1 VHLARRRAK
10 LNRTGRNR
18 RAVLIGNLRSRQT
31 SELFSVA
38 RRLLTGRGVSIV
50 EQHSVRGSA
59 SLRRSV
65 RAAVRAGFELIL
77 VGGGDGTM
85 TSIVGCLAHTRAVLG
100 VLPFGT
106 GNSFAQSLGIKPNVE
121 SAVDVIVDGRVE
133 KVDLGIVN
141 GTHFAN
147 FATIG
152 LSSAIAR
159 NTPTWLKKVLGP
171 AAYAV
176 AGVGPM
182 FRSGAFRATIRC
194 GAQKIDI
201 RTHQVIVANGRY
213 YGTTPVLPDATIVD
227 GTLSLFTTSGLTRW
241 EVARMFVAFFRGEQ
255 TELADAD
262 YLSAPEITVK
272 AKPKQY
278 LDIDG
283 EALGK
288 TPARFSIDRRALRV
302 MVPPGFTGR

>member
-1 VHLARRRAK
+1 VGPVRSAI
-10 LNRTGRNR
+10 
-18 RAVLIGNLRSRQT
+18 LIGNLRSRQT
-31 SELFSVA
+31 AELFAGA
-38 RRLLTGRGVSIV
+38 RRLLAAGGIAIV
-50 EQHSVRGSA
+50 EQHSVRGSQA
-59 SLRRSV
+59 LRRVV
-65 RAAVRAGFELIL
+65 RAAVREGYELIV

-85 TSIVGCLAHTRAVLG
+85 TSAVGCLAHTRSVLG

-106 GNSFAQSLGIKPNVE
+106 GNSFAQSLGIKPSIE
-121 SAVDVIVDGRVE
+121 DAVKVIVEGRVE

-159 NTPTWLKKVLGP
+159 NTPTLLKKALGP
-171 AAYAV
+171 AAYVV

-182 FRSGAFRATIRC
+182 LRSSAFRATIKS
-194 GAQKIDI
+194 GARRLDVQ
-201 RTHQVIVANGRY
+201 THQVIVANGRY
-213 YGTTPVLPDATIVD
+213 FGSTPVLPDATIID
-227 GTLSLFTTSGLTRW
+227 GTLSLFTTSGLSRW

-262 YLSAPEITVK
+262 YLSSTEITVK
-272 AKPKQY
+272 ARPKQY

-283 EALGK
+283 EAFGK

-302 MVPPGFTGR
+302 MVPQGFSGK

>member
-1 VHLARRRAK
+1 VQVGPTRS
-10 LNRTGRNR
+10 
-18 RAVLIGNLRSRQT
+18 AVMIGNLRSRQT
-31 SELFSVA
+31 AELFAKA
-38 RRLLTGRGVSIV
+38 RRLLAAGGITIV
-50 EQHSVRGSA
+50 EQHSVRGGQA
-59 SLRRSV
+59 LRKAV
-65 RAAVRAGFELIL
+65 RAAVLERCELIL
-77 VGGGDGTM
+77 VGGGDGSM
-85 TSIVGCLAHTRAVLG
+85 TCVVGCLAHTRSVLG

-121 SAVDVIVDGRVE
+121 DAVKVIVEGKVE
-133 KVDLGIVN
+133 RVDLGIVN

-159 NTPTWLKKVLGP
+159 STPTMLKKVLGP
-171 AAYAV
+171 AAYVV

-182 FRSGAFRATIRC
+182 LRSGAFRAVVKC
-194 GAQKIDI
+194 GARKIDLK
-201 RTHQVIVANGRY
+201 THQVIVANGRY
-213 YGTTPVLPDATIVD
+213 FGSTPVLPDATIID
-227 GTLSLFTTSGLTRW
+227 GTLSLFTTSGLSRW
-241 EVARMFVAFFRGEQ
+241 EVARMFLAFFRGEQ

-272 AKPKQY
+272 ARPKQY

-283 EALGK
+283 EALGT

-302 MVPPGFTGR
+302 MVPQGFTGR